1 MKSTKVYDLNI
12 FSIDVLY
19 NITYISY
26 IISQTYFW
34 FYGPRNIF
42 CRSENQD
49 SEPADIENETVDTPK
64 RIISED
70 YTSGT
75 LNGMMNP
82 FLSQPYITC
91 TNLLYATC
99 FLIVQV
105 FIVALHL
112 KRRK

>member
-1 MKSTKVYDLNI
+1 MQLFYEMIYSCSGDECCK
-12 FSIDVLY
+12 
-19 NITYISY
+19 ISNKRFEWAKK
-26 IISQTYFW
+26 YFC
-34 FYGPRNIF
+34 P
-42 CRSENQD
+42 SESQD
-49 SEPADIENETVDTPK
+49 SEPADIENETVDAPK
-64 RIISED
+64 RTIFED
-70 YTSGT
+70 YTGGT

-82 FLSQPYITC
+82 FLSQPYITS